1 MSRSWLWGDRL
12 DRALWAEVRGPHSI
26 GNMAANQS
34 VTAITSLDRHCTHAK
49 ADGVLGDPPP
59 SNDLC
64 QEGPLGIGACSLAP
78 FSQGEPG
85 PMSPDRRG
93 ASPPACFEHRLPR
106 LDGVVPE
113 HPSTCHRFRWPGWHP
128 SIGAHRDPLR
138 MSGRCVGLEL
148 NDLLLIK
155 IRQPSLTFGFLRR
168 GIGGEVLAGHGV
180 ESGSGDRTATRRVRF
195 C

>member
-1 MSRSWLWGDRL
+1 METHLHPMTS
-12 DRALWAEVRGPHSI
+12 AER
-26 GNMAANQS
+26 
-34 VTAITSLDRHCTHAK
+34 
-49 ADGVLGDPPP
+49 
-59 SNDLC
+59 
-64 QEGPLGIGACSLAP
+64 GPLGIGACSLAP

-85 PMSPDRRG
+85 PMSPHRWA

-113 HPSTCHRFRWPGWHP
+113 HPPEGHWFWGPGRHP

-168 GIGGEVLAGHGV
+168 GIGGEVLAWHESKSGQHDYLCWGRISPPPKSLDLEGCLTHVDLHWKQGQLTSHG
-180 ESGSGDRTATRRVRF
+180 SAGRPLAFRCRRGLRLS
-195 C
+195 